1 MKIFNILKL
10 SESQPFCLIY
20 KQMNDILDDPNDFER
35 FYLTADLYEYLKK
48 NLHTM
53 VNIIEYFFILLL
65 SFLKILF

>member
-1 MKIFNILKL
+1 MKKKKKFIILKL

-35 FYLTADLYEYLKK
+35 FYLTTDLYEYLKK

-53 VNIIEYFFILLL
+53 VNI
-65 SFLKILF
+65 

>member
-1 MKIFNILKL
+1 MKKKNLIFLKL

-35 FYLTADLYEYLKK
+35 FYLTTDLYEYLKK

-53 VNIIEYFFILLL
+53 VNI
-65 SFLKILF
+65 